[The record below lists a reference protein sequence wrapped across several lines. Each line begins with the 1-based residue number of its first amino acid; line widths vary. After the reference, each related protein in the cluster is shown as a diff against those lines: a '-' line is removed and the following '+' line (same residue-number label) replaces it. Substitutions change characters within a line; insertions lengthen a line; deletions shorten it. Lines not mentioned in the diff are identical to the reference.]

1 MAIMKVDPFQH
12 EIKEASQKHSKT
24 EIKFVIKILNFQLKV
39 EREMRKIDWNENL
52 FDLC

>member
-1 MAIMKVDPFQH
+1 LIHFQQ
-12 EIKEASQKHSKT
+12 EIKEATQKHSKEKK
-24 EIKFVIKILNFQLKV
+24 EIKLLIKILNFQLKV